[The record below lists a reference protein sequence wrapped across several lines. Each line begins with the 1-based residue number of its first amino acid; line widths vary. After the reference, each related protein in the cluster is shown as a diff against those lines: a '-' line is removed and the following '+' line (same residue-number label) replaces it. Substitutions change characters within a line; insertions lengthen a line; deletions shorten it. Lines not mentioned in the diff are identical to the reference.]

1 MFMTH
6 PSYQG
11 DTYPDP
17 APLLEEAC
25 AAGIGDVAA
34 TLAFALARI
43 DTPGR
48 PAMADRAAMPDRIA
62 MIVAPHR
69 WISEHGRPFAPMI
82 APGDAG
88 LLLIV
93 TRNEADALWA
103 LEQGL
108 RSGAVAG
115 VIGMIDQATLTQT
128 RRLDFAARD
137 GGSPGILLRARDGGL
152 SAARRR
158 WRIAAMP
165 AADDPFD
172 ARAPGN
178 WRVRADLVRRR
189 DGPPGYWMLE
199 QDDGTNRLRLADRL
213 ADHGLVADGRTHAAA

>member
-1 MFMTH
+1 MNMRVAMFMTH

-43 DTPGR
+43 GTSDR
-48 PAMADRAAMPDRIA
+48 LAMV
-62 MIVAPHR
+62 VAPHR
-69 WISEHGRPFAPMI
+69 WLTEHGRPFAPAIM
-82 APGDAG
+82 PRDAG

-103 LEQGL
+103 MEQGL

-137 GGSPGILLRARDGGL
+137 GGSPGVLLRARDGGL

-158 WRIAAMP
+158 WRIATLP

-172 ARAPGN
+172 ARAPGR

-189 DGPPGYWMLE
+189 DGPPGHWILE
-199 QDDGTNRLRLADRL
+199 QDDGSNRLRLADRL